1 MVSFN
6 CFCQYTDIT
15 EESLLNAFASTI
27 TKSQDGKIDL
37 DRNPWFTDNTNLS
50 YFKNDTITFFNA
62 RSFKRDYCKIINWRF
77 YDKNKFAIGD
87 ANYCDEPPSQ
97 RVTTAESWIELNLI
111 VNKDKIII
119 ELINQNKVIEK
130 FKVLELSKVESIY
143 NKGEFDLSLKLVRL
157 NL

>member
-6 CFCQYTDIT
+6 CFCQHTDIT
-15 EESLLNAFASTI
+15 KESLLNAFANTI

-37 DRNPWFTDNTNLS
+37 DRNPWFTDNTNLR

-62 RSFKRDYCKIINWRF
+62 RSFKKDYCKIINWRF
-77 YDKNKFAIGD
+77 YEKNKFVIGD
-87 ANYCDEPPSQ
+87 ENSCDEPPTQ
-97 RVTTAESWIELNLI
+97 KVATAESWIELNLI
-111 VNKDKIII
+111 ENKDKIII
-119 ELINQNKVIEK
+119 EIVNQNKVIEK